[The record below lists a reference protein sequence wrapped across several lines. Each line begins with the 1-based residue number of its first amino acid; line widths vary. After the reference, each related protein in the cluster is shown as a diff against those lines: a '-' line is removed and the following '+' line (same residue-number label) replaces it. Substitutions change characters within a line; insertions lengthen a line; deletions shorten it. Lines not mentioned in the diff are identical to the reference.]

1 MITDSRFKTKKETQI
16 KLKTDAEVKL
26 QNHNY
31 LGNKKSD
38 SGPGVPKQK
47 SGVSGDEPPRLDR
60 KIHMK
65 TTEFSEPQEQKDN
78 NRVFLA
84 VNSASGLGERTKRR
98 EDDTPG
104 YENTAGKAG
113 RTKMQSE
120 QTVHSNPKKESNK
133 KGPEGAPQGEDG
145 QKKRQKEKYI

>member
-65 TTEFSEPQEQKDN
+65 
-78 NRVFLA
+78 
-84 VNSASGLGERTKRR
+84 
-98 EDDTPG
+98 
-104 YENTAGKAG
+104 
-113 RTKMQSE
+113 M
-120 QTVHSNPKKESNK
+120 
-133 KGPEGAPQGEDG
+133 
-145 QKKRQKEKYI
+145 